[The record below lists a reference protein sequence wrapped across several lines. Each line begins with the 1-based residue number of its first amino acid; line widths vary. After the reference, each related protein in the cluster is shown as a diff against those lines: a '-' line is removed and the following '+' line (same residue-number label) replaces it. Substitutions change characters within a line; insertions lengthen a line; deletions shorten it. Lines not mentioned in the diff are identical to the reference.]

1 MKKIFGIFAS
11 ILLVLL
17 CVSLTACGNK
27 AEEGTVTR
35 VEMFVNPDIEFMI
48 DSNNKVIAVTALN
61 DDGSVLISG
70 EQFVGLDYEE
80 AINNAMALAKSMG
93 YLMKASTDNYVN
105 EIKLSV
111 SGATRY
117 AKGVKENITSNIQT
131 FLADNNINGT
141 VKSLNAMT
149 VEELRAEAVNTAMV
163 TEDEAK
169 EMDEKQLLKVI
180 SASRIETAE
189 LLTKEMREA
198 YYRAKEHKI
207 SFVERE
213 ETLQAMEGLTGLYS
227 TAYSLY
233 SVALGIYSSALN
245 ALDEARYNYF
255 VSPESDYQK
264 ALAELR
270 EKKAEIL
277 EDRNYLLTL
286 NVNGE
291 EYASVSLEITASE
304 EEYDQMV
311 DNLEQLGSNLNAS
324 LDQLIAKLRD
334 AETALYDTYN
344 KLPLPSD
351 FNQTLKDKASELETK
366 LNETKDK
373 FFEEYEKNHKDDLDI
388 LIAQLAAE
396 KQKILD
402 SAKTNSNGLA

>member
-35 VEMFVNPDIEFMI
+35 VEMSVNPDIEFMI

-93 YLMKASTDNYVN
+93 YLMKANTDNYVN

-131 FLADNNINGT
+131 FLADNDISGT

-233 SVALGIYSSALN
+233 SVALGIYSSALD

-324 LDQLIAKLRD
+324 LDQLVAKLRD
-334 AETALYDTYN
+334 AETALYETYN

-373 FFEEYEKNHKDDLDI
+373 FFEEYEKDHKDDLDI

>member
-1 MKKIFGIFAS
+1 MKKIFNISLLLIMAFA
-11 ILLVLL
+11 
-17 CVSLTACGNK
+17 CFFLTACSK
-27 AEEGTVTR
+27 DAEEGTVTR

-61 DDGSVLISG
+61 DDGSVLIS
-70 EQFVGLDYEE
+70 EETFVGLEYKD
-80 AINNAMALAKSMG
+80 AINKAMTLAKTMG
-93 YLMKASTDNYVN
+93 YLTKANVDNYVS

-111 SGATRY
+111 SGTTRY
-117 AKGVKENITSNIQT
+117 AKDVKENITSNIKT
-131 FLADNNINGT
+131 FLDDNNISGT
-141 VKSLNAMT
+141 VKNINAMT

-169 EMDEKQLLKVI
+169 EMDEKQLLQVI

-198 YYRAKEHKI
+198 YYRAKEHRI

-213 ETLQAMEGLTGLYS
+213 ETLQAMEGLTGLYA
-227 TAYSLY
+227 TAFSLY
-233 SVALGIYSSALN
+233 SVALTVYSSALD

-311 DNLEQLGSNLNAS
+311 ANLERLGTELNTSLEQLVV
-324 LDQLIAKLRD
+324 KLRE

-351 FNQTLKDKASELETK
+351 FSQTLKDKASELETK

-373 FFEEYEKNHKDDLDI
+373 FFEEYEKDHKDDLDI

-396 KQKILD
+396 KQKILNGAKVNS
-402 SAKTNSNGLA
+402 SATQ

>member
-35 VEMFVNPDIEFMI
+35 VEMSVNPDIEFMI

-70 EQFVGLDYEE
+70 EQFIGLDYEE

-93 YLMKASTDNYVN
+93 YLMKANTDNYVN

-131 FLADNNINGT
+131 FLADNDISGT

-324 LDQLIAKLRD
+324 LDQLVAKLRD

>member
-1 MKKIFGIFAS
+1 MKKLFEIFTS

-35 VEMFVNPDIEFMI
+35 VEMSVNPDIEFMI

-93 YLMKASTDNYVN
+93 YLMKANTDNYVN

-324 LDQLIAKLRD
+324 LDQLVAKLRD
-334 AETALYDTYN
+334 AETTLYETYN

>member
-35 VEMFVNPDIEFMI
+35 VEMSVNPDIEFMI

-93 YLMKASTDNYVN
+93 YLMKANTDNYVN

-131 FLADNNINGT
+131 FLADNDISGT

-324 LDQLIAKLRD
+324 LDQLVAKLRD

-373 FFEEYEKNHKDDLDI
+373 FFEEYEKDHKDDLDI

>member
-35 VEMFVNPDIEFMI
+35 VEMSVNPDIEFMI

-93 YLMKASTDNYVN
+93 YLMKANTDNYVN

-131 FLADNNINGT
+131 FLADNDINGT
-141 VKSLNAMT
+141 IKSLNAMT

-233 SVALGIYSSALN
+233 SVALGIYSSALD

-291 EYASVSLEITASE
+291 EYAAVSLEITASE

-334 AETALYDTYN
+334 AETALYETYN

-402 SAKTNSNGLA
+402 SAKTSSNGVA